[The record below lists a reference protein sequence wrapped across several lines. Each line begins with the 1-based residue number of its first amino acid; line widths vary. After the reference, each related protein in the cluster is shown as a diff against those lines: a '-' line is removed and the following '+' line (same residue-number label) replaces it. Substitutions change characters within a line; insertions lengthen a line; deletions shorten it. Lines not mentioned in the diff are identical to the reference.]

1 MRRLLAA
8 LLLCLAWTWAA
19 NAQEFIPSAQADGL
33 YNANG
38 EISRA
43 VDWQQKFGSLFTV
56 QALATG
62 SPTTCTW
69 NLHCTSKASR
79 LAVDAE
85 YNSLGESPIGTPADL
100 SCLVANKE
108 RATVFVN
115 KPFAS
120 CKLELVTIGG
130 GSSPAVV
137 FYVTP
142 GGAK

>member
-19 NAQEFIPSAQADGL
+19 NAQGFILSSESDGL
-33 YNANG
+33 FNANA
-38 EISRA
+38 ETSRA
-43 VDWQQKFGSLFTV
+43 IDWQSKYGSTFTV
-56 QALATG
+56 QVLATG

-69 NLHCTSKASR
+69 NLLCSSKGANV
-79 LAVDAE
+79 AVDAE

-115 KPFAS
+115 KPFAA
-120 CKLELVTIGG
+120 CKVRLVTIGG
-130 GSSPAVV
+130 GTSPAVV

-142 GGAK
+142 GGTK